1 MARMEHIGEFVTELA
16 GFTAGALVT
25 ATFGPAAGAFAG
37 MSAQQVVKTF
47 LDVEKKQRTS
57 LAAMNQQLGGGLARI
72 EVGLFQ
78 LESGMQELQ
87 ADVIRMQRLQ
97 ADVQSGIQELQA
109 DVQIQLEEPWKTA
122 LDYLKHATEPGQKK
136 AARKGYLDKARDKL
150 FEAKNMARSDARRAL
165 VSQRLAAVSLM
176 LGNEPSARLSLV
188 EAYPASKKLVKDA
201 AAVVEREFKIEW
213 NPESKARVGGE
224 VKRIINDEMT
234 ISSILSYGIPS
245 HVELFWAHYILSTR
259 LQREQICNG
268 QEVRSADEA
277 IKNSIQVR
285 ALRQLHWMTND
296 LSKLC
301 DACCRLGA
309 EPSDV
314 PRQSLH
320 VNIVPFK
327 PTSIRL
333 IRKDMEPIL
342 AKWDRLL

>member
-1 MARMEHIGEFVTELA
+1 MEYIGEFVTQLA
-16 GFTAGALVT
+16 GITAGALGT
-25 ATFGPAAGAFAG
+25 AAFGPTGGTLAG
-37 MSAQQVVKTF
+37 MGAKQIVKTF

-57 LAAMNQQLGGGLARI
+57 LATMNQQLGGGLARI
-72 EVGLFQ
+72 EAGLFQ
-78 LESGMQELQ
+78 LESGMQELR

-109 DVQIQLEEPWKTA
+109 NVQIQLEEPWKTA

-188 EAYPASKKLVKDA
+188 EAYPASRRLVKVA
-201 AAVVEREFKIEW
+201 AAAVEREFKIEW
-213 NPESKARVGGE
+213 NNPESKARVRDE
-224 VKRIINDEMT
+224 VKRILNDERT
-234 ISSILSYGIPS
+234 IFSILSYGEPS

-268 QEVRSADEA
+268 QEVRSADEV

-314 PRQSLH
+314 PRQSLY
-320 VNIVPFK
+320 VNIVPLK
-327 PTSIRL
+327 PTSIQL
-333 IRKDMEPIL
+333 IRKSMEPIL
-342 AKWDRLL
+342 ARRDRLL

>member
-1 MARMEHIGEFVTELA
+1 MEYIGEFVTQLA
-16 GFTAGALVT
+16 GITAGALGT
-25 ATFGPAAGAFAG
+25 AAFGPTGGALAG
-37 MSAQQVVKTF
+37 MGAQQIVKTF

-72 EVGLFQ
+72 EAGLFQ

-87 ADVIRMQRLQ
+87 ADFIRMQRLQ

-109 DVQIQLEEPWKTA
+109 NVQIQLEEPWVTA
-122 LDYLKHATEPGQKK
+122 LDYLNHATEPGQKK
-136 AARKGYLDKARDKL
+136 AARKGYLDKARDNL
-150 FEAKNMARSDARRAL
+150 FKAKNMAKSDARRAL

-176 LGNEPSARLSLV
+176 LGNESSARLSLV
-188 EAYPASKKLVKDA
+188 EAYPASKKLVKVA
-201 AAVVEREFKIEW
+201 AAVVEREFTIEW
-213 NPESKARVGGE
+213 NNPESKARVGGE
-224 VKRIINDEMT
+224 IKRILNVERP
-234 ISSILSYGIPS
+234 ISSILSYGKPS
-245 HVELFWAHYILSTR
+245 YVELFWAHYILSTR
-259 LQREQICNG
+259 LQCEQICNG

-342 AKWDRLL
+342 ARWDRLL